1 MMAKKNEV
9 MVVGESGDAGRDV
22 VNQMLGQI
30 QMSRAISK
38 FTDVV
43 SLGKLKQIKE
53 NKLYRCVAG
62 QKAIDSSGREI
73 ADVGTWAGFCSALGV
88 SVSKIDEDLL
98 NLNAFGEDA
107 LNQLNSIGIG
117 YRELRQF
124 RRLPDDEHKA
134 LLEIATTGDKDAL
147 LDFAETVIAKHT
159 REKAVLK
166 QEVEDL
172 AAHNTDLGTQR
183 DKAQNDLKAMEKKV
197 RRAARDEEDMVVPL
211 VVADVRAELA
221 ALIKKAE
228 LAVTSLHPIGVEVVG
243 LVSHADA
250 AEWVEPTLR
259 LGLSGLLAVRELVDG
274 SIKSFAEAMGD
285 NAKRLRSQPD
295 TLSFLDASEIK
306 SVAEEW
312 SRLTAVHQ
320 HEAALREHERAQAK
334 PRGKGRPAKAPDA
347 PKA

>member
-9 MVVGESGDAGRDV
+9 AINGENGGAGRDLL
-22 VNQMLGQI
+22 NQLLGQAQALNAAGEFLRTFGVSKI
-30 QMSRAISK
+30 AI
-38 FTDVV
+38 V
-43 SLGKLKQIKE
+43 KE
-53 NKLYRCVAG
+53 NKLY
-62 QKAIDSSGREI
+62 QQLSGMSTPNGSELR
-73 ADVGTWAGFCSALGV
+73 GTWQEFCGLLGV
-88 SVSKIDEDLL
+88 SVDKADEDIK
-98 NLNAFGEDA
+98 NVKAFGENA
-107 LNQLNSIGIG
+107 LEMMTRIGIG

-124 RRLPDDEHKA
+124 RRLPDDEQKA
-134 LLEIATTGDKDAL
+134 LVEVASTGDKDAL
-147 LDFAETVIAKHT
+147 IDFAEAVIARHA

-285 NAKRLRSQPD
+285 SAKRLRSQPD

-312 SRLTAVHQ
+312 ARLTAVHQ